1 MSKKHRNHNN
11 MQSNTTD
18 LDDII
23 IKDSEVDDLVS
34 TLKEEESSEQ
44 IAKDDTSEKA
54 ETENSAE
61 KQASINEQETCKNE
75 SDADEVEPEDEEKTN
90 DTSVMAERGTSKE
103 SEYLELAQRIKAE
116 FDNYKRRNSDLAKN
130 SFDNGVVHTVE
141 KFLPVVDSF
150 KQAKASITDENTLKG
165 LDLILSQIHKAF
177 EDLGVTKI
185 KAEGEKFDPNYHNAV
200 LVGKDEEKED
210 GVILQELQ
218 EGFIYKGEKVI
229 RHSVVQ
235 INKLD

>member
-1 MSKKHRNHNN
+1 MSKKHRNHKSMQNN
-11 MQSNTTD
+11 TD
-18 LDDII
+18 FEDVI
-23 IKDSEVDDLVS
+23 IKDSEAEELVNNNETHTKDNS
-34 TLKEEESSEQ
+34 TESNNED
-44 IAKDDTSEKA
+44 KKVTSEKP
-54 ETENSAE
+54 EKELEKENNAHE
-61 KQASINEQETCKNE
+61 HQKEHKITI
-75 SDADEVEPEDEEKTN
+75 
-90 DTSVMAERGTSKE
+90 ERPNKE
-103 SEYLELAQRIKAE
+103 AEYLELAQRIKAE
-116 FDNYKRRNSDLAKN
+116 FDNYKRRNSELSKT
-130 SFDNGVVHTVE
+130 SFDNGVVHTIE

-150 KQAKASITDENTLKG
+150 KQAKASISDENTLKG
-165 LDLILSQIHKAF
+165 LDLIMSQINKAF

-218 EGFIYKGEKVI
+218 EGFIYKDEKVI